1 MFDSNGDGRFDPGDA
16 AWDSAM
22 GHSSEGGSGGHNSS
36 GNQPGCGTEL
46 LGAVIVMIIAGII
59 MSSC

>member
-1 MFDSNGDGRFDPGDA
+1 
-16 AWDSAM
+16 M